1 MEIGRLRAR
10 WLTDYRASQMRYRHM
25 LGPALAG
32 LVLSATADAQTRD
45 STRSSS
51 RATCDSPCAK
61 RTPNASAARPRAPKP
76 EWPVKAPAPLPGS
89 LLPNKRI
96 LAYYGNPLSK
106 RMGIL
111 GEVPPDEMLDRLQK
125 EVTRWAKADTATPI
139 VPALHLIVTVA
150 QGHPGKDGMYRARMD
165 SSVIERVYGWAQRK
179 NALMFVDV
187 QVGKSHVRAE
197 LPWLEK
203 YLARPNVHLAIDPE
217 FYMKTGKK
225 PGTVIGSMND
235 DDINYAID
243 FLAGVVDKYKL
254 PPKVL
259 VIHRFTQNMLRN
271 YKGIKLDPRV
281 QIVINMDGWGN
292 PPLKRG
298 SYDRY
303 VYAEPVQFT
312 GFKLFYK
319 NDKRFAGWRLMT
331 PEEVLALM
339 PRPVYIQ
346 YQ

>member
-1 MEIGRLRAR
+1 MV
-10 WLTDYRASQMRYRHM
+10 
-25 LGPALAG
+25 GPALAG

-45 STRSSS
+45 SSTRSS
-51 RATCDSPCAK
+51 RATCDSPCSK
-61 RTPNASAARPRAPKP
+61 RTPNASTARPPRPKP
-76 EWPVKAPAPLPGS
+76 EWPVKGPAPLPGS
-89 LLPNKRI
+89 ILPNKRI

-150 QGHPGKDGMYRARMD
+150 QGHPGRDGMYRARMD
-165 SSVIERVYGWAQRK
+165 SSLIERVYGWAQRK

-187 QVGKSHVRAE
+187 QVGKSNVKAE

-203 YLARPNVHLAIDPE
+203 YLSRPNVHFAIDPE

-235 DDINYAID
+235 DDINYTID
-243 FLAGVVDKYKL
+243 FLAGIVDKYKL

-298 SYDRY
+298 SYDRF
-303 VYAEPVQFT
+303 VYAEPIQFT

-331 PEEVLALM
+331 PEEVLALI

>member
-1 MEIGRLRAR
+1 
-10 WLTDYRASQMRYRHM
+10 
-25 LGPALAG
+25 
-32 LVLSATADAQTRD
+32 
-45 STRSSS
+45 
-51 RATCDSPCAK
+51 
-61 RTPNASAARPRAPKP
+61 
-76 EWPVKAPAPLPGS
+76 LPGS
-89 LLPNKRI
+89 ILPNKRI
-96 LAYYGNPLSK
+96 LAYYGNPLST

-111 GEVPPDEMLDRLQK
+111 GEIPPDQMLERLDR
-125 EVTRWAKADTATPI
+125 EVARWAKADTLTPI

-150 QGHPGKDGMYRARMD
+150 QHHPGKDGMYRARMD
-165 SSVIERVYGWAQRK
+165 SSLIERVYGWAQRI
-179 NALMFVDV
+179 NALMFLDV
-187 QVGKSHVRAE
+187 QVGKSTVRAE

-203 YLARPNVHLAIDPE
+203 YLARPNVHLALDPE
-217 FYMKTGKK
+217 FSMKTGKR

-235 DDINYAID
+235 DDINHAIK
-243 FLAGVVDKYKL
+243 FLSGIVQRYQL

-259 VIHRFTQNMLRN
+259 VVHRFTQNMLRN
-271 YKGIKLDPRV
+271 YKQIRLDPRV

-292 PPLKRG
+292 PSLKRG

-319 NDKRFAGWRLMT
+319 NDRRKEGWRLMT
-331 PEEVLALM
+331 PAEVLALQ

>member
-1 MEIGRLRAR
+1 
-10 WLTDYRASQMRYRHM
+10 MRYRH
-25 LGPALAG
+25 LVGPALAG
-32 LVLSATADAQTRD
+32 LVLSASADAQTRD
-45 STRSSS
+45 SSKRSSS
-51 RATCDSPCAK
+51 RATCDSPCA
-61 RTPNASAARPRAPKP
+61 RRAPNESTTRPRAPKP

-89 LLPNKRI
+89 ILPGKRI

-125 EVTRWAKADTATPI
+125 EVTRWAKADTLTPI

-165 SSVIERVYGWAQRK
+165 SSLIERVYGWAQRK
-179 NALMFVDV
+179 NGLMFVDI
-187 QVGKSHVRAE
+187 QVGKSNVRAE

-203 YLARPNVHLAIDPE
+203 YLSRPNVHLGIDPE
-217 FYMKTGKK
+217 FYMKTGRK
-225 PGTVIGSMND
+225 PGSVIGSMND
-235 DDINYAID
+235 DEINHAID
-243 FLAGVVDKYKL
+243 FLAGIVDKYKL

-292 PPLKRG
+292 PSLKRG

-331 PEEVLALM
+331 PEEVLALI

>member
-1 MEIGRLRAR
+1 
-10 WLTDYRASQMRYRHM
+10 MRYRH
-25 LGPALAG
+25 LIGPALAG

-45 STRSSS
+45 SSKRGSS
-51 RATCDSPCAK
+51 RATCDSPCLR
-61 RTPNASAARPRAPKP
+61 RTPNDSAARRRVPKP
-76 EWPVKAPAPLPGS
+76 EWPVKGPAPLPGS
-89 LLPNKRI
+89 ILPNKRI

-165 SSVIERVYGWAQRK
+165 SSLIERVYGWAQRK

-187 QVGKSHVRAE
+187 QVGKSNVRAE

-243 FLAGVVDKYKL
+243 FLAGIVDKYKL

-271 YKGIKLDPRV
+271 YKGVKLDPRV
-281 QIVINMDGWGN
+281 QMVINMDGWGN
-292 PPLKRG
+292 PSLKRG

-303 VYAEPVQFT
+303 VYSEPVQFT

-331 PEEVLALM
+331 PEEVLALI